1 MAKPLGQFIGIRAF
15 ALSGRAGLASLFLLG
30 GLNKVLTFTETE
42 ARMAEAGL
50 QPAALLLPATIALE
64 LIGSA
69 CVIYGRRPAVFAA
82 AALAAFT
89 LATNLWFHR
98 FWELSGEIAAL
109 ELSLFFKN
117 VAIAGALIFV
127 SAAEAGRMNDP
138 NSRT

>member
-1 MAKPLGQFIGIRAF
+1 MDSPFRAPF
-15 ALSGRAGLASLFLLG
+15 GASALALIGRAGLASLFLLG
-30 GLNKVLTFTETE
+30 GLNKILTFGETE
-42 ARMAEAGL
+42 ARMIEVGL

-64 LIGSA
+64 LIGGA

-82 AALAAFT
+82 AALAIFA

-117 VAIAGALIFV
+117 VAIAGALVFV
-127 SAAEAGRMNDP
+127 SAAEAGRRGAP
-138 NSRT
+138 RSRT